1 MNIWYFPIN
10 WWFNLHFCTTVA
22 CMKKWVEYPKSW
34 PSWPLKGHL
43 DGRMEWGASKVI
55 NLAVSSL
62 DMLNVFDLTV
72 IWRHL
77 LIQLN
82 YVELAFPAPHFFC
95 WQTSSACFFL
105 PAAGTASGTGTCA
118 GRFFQRMLFFFT
130 EFSRSHLNPLKGT
143 PINRQNWA
151 SPKLREVT
159 FFLFF
164 SNPLFH
170 QCLQHNVISWDII

>member
-22 CMKKWVEYPKSW
+22 CVKKWVEYPKSW
-34 PSWPLKGHL
+34 PSWPLKERTLG
-43 DGRMEWGASKVI
+43 DQPGC
-55 NLAVSSL
+55 
-62 DMLNVFDLTV
+62 
-72 IWRHL
+72 
-77 LIQLN
+77 LIFG
-82 YVELAFPAPHFFC
+82 YVERVWPTSDLKASPDTVELCWTGISSTPLFLLAD
-95 WQTSSACFFL
+95 
-105 PAAGTASGTGTCA
+105 
-118 GRFFQRMLFFFT
+118 FQRMFFFLMQLVQHLVLALARVAFSSECYFFT

-151 SPKLREVT
+151 SPKVREVT

-170 QCLQHNVISWDII
+170 QCLQHNVISWDIYI

>member
-10 WWFNLHFCTTVA
+10 WWFNLHFCTAVV

-34 PSWPLKGHL
+34 PSWPLKERTLGRSDGMGCFEGDQPGCLIFGHFERVWPTSDL
-43 DGRMEWGASKVI
+43 KASP
-55 NLAVSSL
+55 
-62 DMLNVFDLTV
+62 DT
-72 IWRHL
+72 
-77 LIQLN
+77 
-82 YVELAFPAPHFFC
+82 VELC
-95 WQTSSACFFL
+95 WTGISSTPLFLLADFQRMFFL
-105 PAAGTASGTGTCA
+105 PAAGTASATGTCA
-118 GRFFQRMLFFFT
+118 GRFFQRMLFFLT

-164 SNPLFH
+164 PIRCFINACSTT
-170 QCLQHNVISWDII
+170 